1 MLKSITT
8 GLAMLGLAI
17 TLPTAAMAEDGETPE
32 ATEDGSSGIK
42 CIEIWRLKT
51 SRVVDNET
59 IILELRGGPDYKMNL
74 ANRCPGLKMQG
85 TWRHDVRGHT
95 KLCSIDIIR
104 VPMTTSGGLAGT
116 SWTSCIIESFE
127 EYDEAAEKAEE
138 DNSDS

>member
-8 GLAMLGLAI
+8 TLAILGLAI
-17 TLPTAAMAEDGETPE
+17 TLPTAALADDAATPE
-32 ATEDGSSGIK
+32 ASEGGSSGIK

-59 IILELRGGPDYKMNL
+59 IILKLRGGPDYKMNL

-104 VPMTTSGGLAGT
+104 VPVTTSGGLAGT
-116 SWTSCIIESFE
+116 SWTSCIIKSFE
-127 EYDEAAEKAEE
+127 EYDEAAEKAAKEE
-138 DNSDS
+138 SES